1 MINDINDYSRQL
13 AVLKRMVLALPA
25 TDGTSREFR
34 TAAIEQLNVCLRHGA
49 AIKKEL
55 VDQADSVRIASLSF
69 SQFQSSFF
77 SSTLDAIKGLKT
89 TRQKLNVAE
98 VEVNKLRAMLNT
110 PLAKAYVKPPKEM
123 SNRQVSD
130 YLGVLLNHMQRQG
143 ELTDKSFDEQLLQEA
158 IKRLGM

>member
-1 MINDINDYSRQL
+1 MINDLNDYSRQL

-55 VDQADSVRIASLSF
+55 SDRADNDTKRPLSF
-69 SQFQSSFF
+69 KQFDDVFTSA
-77 SSTLDAIKGLKT
+77 LDAIKGLKT
-89 TRQKLNVAE
+89 TRQKLGVAE

-143 ELTDKSFDEQLLQEA
+143 ELTDKPFDEQLLQEA